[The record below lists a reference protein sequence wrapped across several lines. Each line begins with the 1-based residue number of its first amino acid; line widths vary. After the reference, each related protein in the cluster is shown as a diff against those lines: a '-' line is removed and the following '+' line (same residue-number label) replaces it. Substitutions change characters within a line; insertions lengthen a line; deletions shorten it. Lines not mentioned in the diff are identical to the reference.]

1 MRKILYVE
9 DTPDSRM
16 LMRRV
21 LGRRY
26 EFFEAED
33 GLKGIEI
40 ARAESPDLI
49 LMDINLPH
57 MDGHEITTRLKS
69 FLPDVPII
77 ALTADTSSGA
87 RERALAAGCDGYLSK
102 PVDLDEIEQQIES
115 FLGGKQETLS
125 KEEQQTYGREYHE
138 KLVNHLEEKVR
149 ELTAALAR
157 NEELN
162 KQNLRLL
169 EQTERR
175 AILLEA
181 AAQVGR
187 AVTSILDLDELLERT
202 VDIIYEVYGFHH
214 VVIFLLNEDKQ
225 AAVRRAGRSKPNF
238 PPPAWGREDWNRI
251 TIGENSLVGKAIID
265 RAARTTR
272 DLASTDGM
280 VRGRSE
286 MALPLIIG
294 DEVIGALAIQNAG
307 GKPFDDDAITSLQV
321 MADQLAIALNN
332 ARLLLDLER
341 AHEQILRSKTFE
353 AIATTTGETIHWV
366 GNKAAPIPACIKR
379 TREDVEKYILM
390 ADALL
395 SQSPAELQDHP
406 FAQML
411 REAADSLGK
420 KGIANSQVL
429 EELEN
434 IPLKRLRRF
443 LSIDSIWED
452 LDIIELSAKTIL
464 DIKEDMIGP
473 VREQNLASLDVC
485 EVLDKEVFSLAIP
498 QDMVTRRY
506 ASDIPEVIAD
516 RAQLGRV
523 FTNLLKNALEAMDDS
538 VTKHISLEVE
548 QVDDSFIA
556 ARVTDTGCGIAPE
569 DLDRI
574 WISFYTTKGNRG
586 GTGLGLSACSQI
598 VTQMGGRI
606 LVDSTVGEG
615 TTFTVLLPI
624 NRSVRKQPTT

>member
-26 EFFEAED
+26 NFLEAED
-33 GLKGIEI
+33 GLQGIEI

-69 FLPDVPII
+69 FLPSVPII
-77 ALTADTSSGA
+77 ALTADTSPGA

-115 FLGGKQETLS
+115 FLGGKQETLT
-125 KEEQQTYGREYHE
+125 KEEQQTYGRAYHE
-138 KLVNHLEEKVR
+138 KLVNHLEQKVR
-149 ELTAALAR
+149 ELTIALAQ

-162 KQNLRLL
+162 RQNMRLL

-181 AAQVGR
+181 AAQVSR
-187 AVTSILDLDELLERT
+187 VITSILDLDELLART
-202 VDIIYEVYGFHH
+202 VDVIYEIYSFHH
-214 VVIFLLNEDKQ
+214 VAIFMLDKEQ
-225 AAVRRAGRSKPNF
+225 QEATRRAGRGNPNF
-238 PPPAWGREDWNRI
+238 PPPAWGRADRDKVVV
-251 TIGENSLVGKAIID
+251 GEESLVGKAIFD
-265 RAARTTR
+265 RAARMTR
-272 DLASTDGM
+272 DLATSGA
-280 VRGRSE
+280 VSHGRSE
-286 MALPLIIG
+286 IALPLIIG
-294 DEVIGALAIQNAG
+294 EKVIGALAIQNAE
-307 GKPFDDDAITSLQV
+307 GKPFDDDDITSLQV

-332 ARLLLDLER
+332 ARLLLDLEH
-341 AHEQILRSKTFE
+341 AHDQILRSKTFE

-379 TREDVEKYILM
+379 AREDVGKYIYM

-395 SQSPAELQDHP
+395 AKADAVLQEDP

-411 REAADSLGK
+411 RDAAAALDEK
-420 KGIANSQVL
+420 DHNKMQIL
-429 EELEN
+429 EELAST
-434 IPLKRLRRF
+434 PLKRLRRF

-452 LDIIELSAKTIL
+452 LAIIELSANTIL

-473 VREQNLASLDVC
+473 VRERKLELLDVRA
-485 EVLDKEVFSLAIP
+485 VLDKEVFGLAIP
-498 QDMVTRRY
+498 PDMVTKHY
-506 ASDIPEVIAD
+506 AADVPLITSD
-516 RAQLGRV
+516 RTQLGRV
-523 FTNLLKNALEAMDDS
+523 LINLLKNALEAMADAPR
-538 VTKHISLEVE
+538 KHITLEIERSSAEAFVA
-548 QVDDSFIA
+548 V
-556 ARVTDTGCGIAPE
+556 RVTDTGCGIAPE

-598 VTQMGGRI
+598 ITQMGGRI
-606 LVDSTVGEG
+606 LVDSTVGVG

-624 NRSVRKQPTT
+624 GKAIK